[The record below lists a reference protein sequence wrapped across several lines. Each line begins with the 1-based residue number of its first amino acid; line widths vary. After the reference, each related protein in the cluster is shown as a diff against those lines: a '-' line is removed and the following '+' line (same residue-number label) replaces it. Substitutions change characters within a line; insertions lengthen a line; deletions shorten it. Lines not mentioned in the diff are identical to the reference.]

1 MSQATNRDLSYVGR
15 PAIPRVYVCGHRNP
29 DTDSI
34 AAAIGYAELKNR
46 TDPLSEYIPVRLGDA
61 NAQTEWLIRRSGARL
76 PDFLAHAKLRVRDVM
91 RTEFPTA
98 NARDPVRPVGLL
110 MASAGLDLVPIVDDA
125 GVLCGVLTERALAR
139 RYIRESR
146 EASRL
151 DAPTALS
158 AIVRVLGGELLIGDE
173 VQIRGRVW
181 VQAMASDAPSR
192 VGRGDVVVVGD
203 RPDSQQRAIE
213 AGIALLVTSN
223 GTVPDDRILAMAAEQ
238 GTAVIVS
245 TLDSYV
251 TSRMVT
257 LSEPCRALIEGD
269 PLTVGGNDL
278 VSDIA
283 DQIKD
288 VHYRAAV
295 AVDQAG
301 RPLGLVTRSDL
312 VGPKLR
318 RVLLVDHAE
327 RAQSVP
333 GIEEAEIVEILDHHH
348 IGSIET
354 KLPVTA
360 TFDPVGSTATLV
372 VERFR
377 AAQVDPVPSTARM
390 LLGAILSDTVLLT
403 SPTTTGRDRIAM
415 VHLERLLGIDGQAFG
430 REMFEESSDVSRVSA
445 ADLVVRDLKE
455 YELDGGRTLSV
466 AQIETVG
473 GALNER
479 IDELLQAVVAHRERR
494 DQLLSALMVTDIL
507 AQSTVLL
514 VSGPEQL
521 VEHAFGRRPVDGVI
535 DLPGVMS
542 RKKQVAPGLLA
553 AAAGVG

>member
-1 MSQATNRDLSYVGR
+1 VTQPTRDQSSPGR
-15 PAIPRVYVCGHRNP
+15 PGTTRIYVCGHRNP

-34 AAAIGYAELKNR
+34 ASAIGYAELKNR
-46 TDPLSEYIPVRLGDA
+46 LDRTGEYVPVRLGDA
-61 NAQTEWLIRRSGARL
+61 NAQTEWLIARSRADL

-98 NARDPVRPVGLL
+98 HRSDPVRPVGLL
-110 MASAGLDLVPIVDDA
+110 MASAGLDLLPIVDDEGA
-125 GVLCGVLTERALAR
+125 LCGVLTERALAR

-151 DAPTALS
+151 DAPTPLA
-158 AIVRVLGGELLIGDE
+158 AIVHVLGGELLTGE
-173 VQIRGRVW
+173 EREIRGRVW
-181 VQAMASDAPSR
+181 VQAMDSDTPSK

-213 AGIALLVTSN
+213 AGVALLVTSN
-223 GTVPDDRILAMAAEQ
+223 GTIPDARILAMAREH
-238 GTAVIVS
+238 GTAVVVS
-245 TLDSYV
+245 RLDSYV

-257 LSEPCRALIEGD
+257 LSEPCHALLEGD
-269 PLTVGGNDL
+269 PLTVGSNDL

-295 AVDQAG
+295 AVDRAG
-301 RPLGLVTRSDL
+301 RPLGLVTRTDL

-333 GIEEAEIVEILDHHH
+333 GIEDAHIVEILDHHH

-360 TFDPVGSTATLV
+360 TFDPVGSTSTLV

-377 AAQVDPVPSTARM
+377 QAGEEPLASTAKM

-403 SPTTTGRDRIAM
+403 SPTTTRRDRRALAWI
-415 VHLERLLGIDGQAFG
+415 EELLGLDGIAFG

-445 ADLVVRDLKE
+445 ADLMVRDLKE
-455 YELDGGRTLSV
+455 YELDGGRRLSV

-473 GALNER
+473 GALTER
-479 IDELLQAVVAHRERR
+479 IDELLAAVVAHRQRR

-507 AQSTVLL
+507 ARSTILL
-514 VSGPEQL
+514 VAGPEQL
-521 VEHAFGRRPVDGVI
+521 VEQAFGRRPIDGVL

-553 AAAGVG
+553 AGAAHG

>member
-1 MSQATNRDLSYVGR
+1 VSQQSRNLSYVGQ
-15 PAIPRVYVCGHRNP
+15 PLIPRVYVCGHRNP

-34 AAAIGYAELKNR
+34 ASAIGYAELKNR
-46 TDPLSEYIPVRLGDA
+46 LDPLGDYLPMRLGDP
-61 NAQTEWLIRRSGARL
+61 NAQTEWLISRAGAQL
-76 PDFLAHAKLRVRDVM
+76 PQFLAHARLRVRDVM
-91 RTEFPTA
+91 RTTFPTA
-98 NARDPVRPVGLL
+98 NRQDPVRQVGLM
-110 MASAGLDLVPIVDDA
+110 MAAAGLDLVPIVDDA

-146 EASRL
+146 DASRL
-151 DAPTALS
+151 DAPTPLS
-158 AIVRVLGGELLIGDE
+158 AIVSVLRGRLLIGDE
-173 VQIRGRVW
+173 RVIRGRVW
-181 VQAMASDAPSR
+181 VQAMDGEAPSR
-192 VGRGDVVVVGD
+192 VGPGDVVVVGN
-203 RPDSQQRAIE
+203 RADAQERSIE
-213 AGIALLVTSN
+213 AGVSLVVTSN
-223 GTVPDDRILAMAAEQ
+223 ATMPEPRILELARRH
-238 GTAVIVS
+238 GTAVVVS
-245 TLDSYV
+245 DLDSYV

-257 LSEPCRALIEGD
+257 LSEPCHALIEGD

-278 VSDIA
+278 VGDVA

-318 RVLLVDHAE
+318 RVVLVDHAE

-354 KLPVTA
+354 KLPVPA

-377 AAQVDPVPSTARM
+377 QAGFEPTRSTATM
-390 LLGAILSDTVLLT
+390 LLGAVLSDTVLLT
-403 SPTTTGRDRIAM
+403 SPTTTERDRRVKAY
-415 VHLERLLGIDGQAFG
+415 LEELLLIDGIAFG
-430 REMFEESSDVSRVSA
+430 REMFEQSSDVSRVSA

-473 GALNER
+473 AALNER
-479 IDELLQAVVAHRERR
+479 LDELLAAVVALRDRR
-494 DQLLSALMVTDIL
+494 DHLLSALMVTDIF

-514 VSGPEQL
+514 VAGPEQMI
-521 VEHAFGRRPVDGVI
+521 EQAFGRRPVNGVI

-542 RKKQVAPGLLA
+542 RKKQVAPGLLG
-553 AAAGVG
+553 AAGPG